1 MDVMLAQASIHF
13 QTVNLDS
20 GLRQND
26 VLENRRSLTFSSPS
40 FVPLRGQLIFSG
52 YPLEPTT

>member
-1 MDVMLAQASIHF
+1 MLAQASIHF

-26 VLENRRSLTFSSPS
+26 VLENRRSLRF
-40 FVPLRGQLIFSG
+40 L
-52 YPLEPTT
+52 